1 MTEAQEREQIASKKE
16 HEMKDVLNSQSD
28 AIVVVKTN
36 SSPEQIGSESTNE
49 MSSRVK
55 STAYDSAE
63 CLFCNT

>member
-28 AIVVVKTN
+28 AIVVVKT
-36 SSPEQIGSESTNE
+36 
-49 MSSRVK
+49 K
-55 STAYDSAE
+55 STASDSVE